1 MSAQSPT
8 VARLESL
15 LARAETEGRSLQLG
29 RKRENIAPINA
40 FAIFF
45 AASMAQ
51 IMDKANLS
59 RPALRLLFELMDI
72 SVTGN
77 LVSVNQKGLSARIGV
92 SKSSLNRSMLSLV
105 SAGVLL
111 ELPHGLFLNPQLI
124 SKQALSSMAK
134 NFPRE
139 VVAGIEALRA
149 HGMEPNWNPAAAT
162 TAPAASRPALIA
174 PAGNGG

>member
-1 MSAQSPT
+1 MSDQSQQ
-8 VARLESL
+8 VRRLENLLSRAEAEGRGL
-15 LARAETEGRSLQLG
+15 QLARR
-29 RKRENIAPINA
+29 RENIAPANA

-59 RPALRLLFELMDI
+59 RPALRLLFELIDI
-72 SVTGN
+72 SVMGN
-77 LVSVNQKGLSARIGV
+77 LVSVNQKGLAARMNTSPNSV
-92 SKSSLNRSMLSLV
+92 CRSMKSLV

-124 SKQALSSMAK
+124 SKQALSTLAK

-139 VVAGIEALRA
+139 VIAGIEALRA
-149 HGMEPNWNPAAAT
+149 HGMEPNWNPATAT
-162 TAPAASRPALIA
+162 TAPASVAALIA
-174 PAGNGG
+174 PPGDWE